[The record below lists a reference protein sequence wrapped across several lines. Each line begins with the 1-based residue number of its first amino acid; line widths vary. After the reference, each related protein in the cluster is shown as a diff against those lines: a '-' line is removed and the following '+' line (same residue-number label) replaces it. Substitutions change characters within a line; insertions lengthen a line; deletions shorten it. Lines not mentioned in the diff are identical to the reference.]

1 MCALTVSACWSEVM
15 TVGKIFGLLIVI
27 SLAASGATLA
37 RDNSKHLGASAKQA
51 TASKHIAGGKGAK
64 QPAKATA
71 AATVPHV
78 VPETPI
84 VVGRSV
90 GVHCKSKLHHV
101 KVKAFESNENSA
113 SADDTK

>member
-1 MCALTVSACWSEVM
+1 M

-51 TASKHIAGGKGAK
+51 TASKHIAGGKGVK

-78 VPETPI
+78 VPEAPI

-90 GVHCKSKLHHV
+90 GVHRKSKLHHV